1 MLYSIPSGETAGVGA
16 FGLSELAFRSTGK
29 ALDRFFRASGLV
41 SGIEATDDA
50 LAVTLK
56 RAGRIESGIRALSPK
71 PLNPQPP

>member
-16 FGLSELAFRSTGK
+16 FGLSELAAGK